1 MAKKVIS
8 FIVILLVF
16 CTAGAAVL
24 IGTSNFGLGFGGMTE
39 NPVSS
44 AYALD
49 RAGDIYYVNR
59 TSTGMELVC
68 VDSTGKRLFEKKL
81 DPAVFGGDFTVSGI
95 YVEHDKGIYL
105 TVYEYDPETLFIS
118 RVSIQN
124 FYEDGTYAGEVFSQ
138 KVSCL
143 MNARTLLV
151 SSFSEDDNAVYFALL
166 DNGTAEVFSAL
177 KNNSEPAAKIA
188 DHRLPD
194 AEIYGA
200 YAFTDGS
207 VVLGRNGGLTVLSS
221 SGKREFDMPAGSPVF
236 DRFWNGIDLVYGME
250 WLSKNG
256 RTAEENAELVKK
268 NPFIPYS
275 ILMERSFLERFQ
287 KNGEELY
294 TSFPIPI
301 IVKEELEQEQ
311 EHVDSRFAAYGNV
324 HFYVMFNTHLLDR
337 EELEK
342 ILGKIRREIEDLKK
356 AVEDKDADLETY
368 RSYRSVV
375 ENQTFS
381 TALCQQTEKEINRL
395 NDERTAVKGRLEEIY
410 REQSR
415 LEEEKK
421 EIETLADTVKEQ
433 IDGLKRMDVQ
443 FEILLK
449 KYDQYETDRTSLER
463 LKKENRE
470 LTEKQT
476 ALSVR
481 LGELREQEMGLR
493 ALVKEF
499 AEKIDREEKKQAE
512 FEEIARTAENRD
524 LSSLTQ
530 MTSEELEA
538 RYYALTKVIS
548 DSVEELRKSQTDWIG
563 RISGKRTELKKKN
576 EDSQIPEKEYQSLVC
591 TEEQYDAWKR
601 QKKQTERELNKVN
614 EENTALGRKEGALT
628 TTITLYMKNL
638 KKETGYE
645 QPAERKTITDTE
657 FEKRLNLK
665 EYELTAHQKK
675 LSQLRE
681 RNIQI
686 ASQEAGV
693 EEYVDQPIPAE
704 LISGDG
710 LSSADERM
718 SVESSIASDSL
729 IPESGADAHSET
741 GENIILLSIQER
753 VPDVRNEEMDVIKGY
768 QKEIRRK
775 ITESSKAL
783 DRCRGDVSE
792 LIRVIASGK
801 TYADDYFKKTF
812 DSLLS
817 QTASPRNLFRQFEMN
832 RQAYE
837 NQLEKLKIDLA
848 HIDDEQKHL
857 EMMFLEYV
865 EQINANIGMIDK
877 NSTISVRGRSLKML
891 RIQVPDWETEKEHF
905 RLKLHDYFEN
915 IVKLGIETIEK
926 NGNLTEFLGRVI
938 TTRKL
943 YDDVAG
949 IQNVKIRLY
958 KIEAEREVPIS
969 WSEVSAN
976 SGGEGFLSAFV
987 ILTCLL
993 SYMRRDETDLF
1004 TSGEEG
1010 KVLIM
1015 DNPFAQT
1022 NAEHLLKPL
1031 IEMAKKTNT
1040 QLICLSGLGGD
1051 SIYNRFDNI
1060 YVLKLVESS
1069 IRNGV
1074 QRVDVTHMKGEETKR
1089 MVLSEFK
1096 MEQMSLFEMM
1106 EE

>member
-1 MAKKVIS
+1 
-8 FIVILLVF
+8 
-16 CTAGAAVL
+16 
-24 IGTSNFGLGFGGMTE
+24 
-39 NPVSS
+39 
-44 AYALD
+44 
-49 RAGDIYYVNR
+49 
-59 TSTGMELVC
+59 
-68 VDSTGKRLFEKKL
+68 
-81 DPAVFGGDFTVSGI
+81 
-95 YVEHDKGIYL
+95 
-105 TVYEYDPETLFIS
+105 
-118 RVSIQN
+118 
-124 FYEDGTYAGEVFSQ
+124 
-138 KVSCL
+138 
-143 MNARTLLV
+143 
-151 SSFSEDDNAVYFALL
+151 
-166 DNGTAEVFSAL
+166 
-177 KNNSEPAAKIA
+177 
-188 DHRLPD
+188 
-194 AEIYGA
+194 
-200 YAFTDGS
+200 
-207 VVLGRNGGLTVLSS
+207 
-221 SGKREFDMPAGSPVF
+221 
-236 DRFWNGIDLVYGME
+236 
-250 WLSKNG
+250 
-256 RTAEENAELVKK
+256 
-268 NPFIPYS
+268 
-275 ILMERSFLERFQ
+275 
-287 KNGEELY
+287 
-294 TSFPIPI
+294 
-301 IVKEELEQEQ
+301 
-311 EHVDSRFAAYGNV
+311 
-324 HFYVMFNTHLLDR
+324 
-337 EELEK
+337 
-342 ILGKIRREIEDLKK
+342 
-356 AVEDKDADLETY
+356 
-368 RSYRSVV
+368 
-375 ENQTFS
+375 
-381 TALCQQTEKEINRL
+381 
-395 NDERTAVKGRLEEIY
+395 
-410 REQSR
+410 
-415 LEEEKK
+415 
-421 EIETLADTVKEQ
+421 
-433 IDGLKRMDVQ
+433 
-443 FEILLK
+443 
-449 KYDQYETDRTSLER
+449 
-463 LKKENRE
+463 
-470 LTEKQT
+470 
-476 ALSVR
+476 
-481 LGELREQEMGLR
+481 
-493 ALVKEF
+493 
-499 AEKIDREEKKQAE
+499 
-512 FEEIARTAENRD
+512 
-524 LSSLTQ
+524 

-601 QKKQTERELNKVN
+601 QKKQTERELNKAN

-665 EYELTAHQKK
+665 EYELAAHQKK

-693 EEYVDQPIPAE
+693 EEYVDEPIPAE

-741 GENIILLSIQER
+741 GENKILLSIQER

-848 HIDDEQKHL
+848 HIDDEQKNL
-857 EMMFLEYV
+857 EMMFLEYI

-915 IVKLGIETIEK
+915 VLKSAIYVVEK
-926 NGNLTEFLGRVI
+926 NENLGEYIGKSILTKR
-938 TTRKL
+938 L
-943 YDDVAG
+943 YDEVVG
-949 IQNVKIRLY
+949 IGNIRIKLY
-958 KIEAEREVPIS
+958 KIEEEREVPIT
-969 WSEVSAN
+969 WAQVSAN

-987 ILTCLL
+987 VLSCLL

-1004 TSGEEG
+1004 SNGEEG

-1031 IEMAKKTNT
+1031 MEMAKKTNT

-1060 YVLKLVESS
+1060 YVLKLVDSG
-1069 IRNGV
+1069 IRKGV
-1074 QRVDVTHMKGEETKR
+1074 QRIESRHIKGDGIRE
-1089 MVLSEFK
+1089 VVPSEFRV
-1096 MEQMSLFEMM
+1096 EQI
-1106 EE
+1106 